1 MSVTRPR
8 PQKPILHKSVEI
20 KVLYTFNGPNAHQTI
35 RLINEVARQL
45 HITALINEIQV
56 DTEELAIRYGFAG
69 SPTVL
74 VDGNDIEQLSS
85 NPMAKLSFQTRMYGN
100 SGVPPRQMIYDAIYR
115 AVE

>member
-8 PQKPILHKSVEI
+8 PKKPTVHKSVEI

-45 HITALINEIQV
+45 RISTLIDEVQV
-56 DTEELAIRYGFAG
+56 DTEELATRYGFVG

-74 VDGNDIEQLSS
+74 VNGNDIEAL
-85 NPMAKLSFQTRMYGN
+85 KLDPNEKISFQTRMYGN
-100 SGVPPRQMIYDAIYR
+100 SGVPPTPIDS
-115 AVE
+115 